1 MFVSKLKV
9 FNKFELRLSKKFQ
22 QDVSKVAQTDHTDSF
37 QLLTIT
43 TLKSCQL
50 IIWILQNWFND
61 FLETK
66 ISFFREN
73 NCRHDPIK
81 MLDKLLIW
89 NLIFS
94 VELILLPKVLLA

>member
-43 TLKSCQL
+43 TLKS
-50 IIWILQNWFND
+50 
-61 FLETK
+61 K
-66 ISFFREN
+66 G
-73 NCRHDPIK
+73 
-81 MLDKLLIW
+81 
-89 NLIFS
+89 
-94 VELILLPKVLLA
+94 LAS